1 MQLINETPG
10 KSRVPS
16 VWKGFVLFVELPTLL
31 ISIPAVIFILSL
43 LTNVNTSS
51 IVKILIPSTAVLLIF
66 FILGS
71 ILIRK
76 TVRRTVERFREMT
89 DGGLQ
94 DADQLKTFSG
104 LFSLPS
110 KVALIS
116 ALRWVPALPAIALLF
131 FLFSFITIRYAVT
144 VSGTVLLFAV
154 LSWIISYMDTERRV
168 SVLAGSFRLKDDTT
182 GTTALF
188 KKKISRALSALFI
201 MFIAAFMLVLIT
213 VTFNIQ
219 YMSVKKSYYTQ
230 MSGTVTIMND
240 VLFSFYWQRKND
252 AKNVATI
259 TEFCDAVAERN
270 STAINGFL
278 VKSASDRTIYENAFI
293 CYQDANPVIS
303 DSLLASS
310 DGLPL
315 NRYVD
320 DNSAKRAFNGETVVC
335 DAVKSPATGQ
345 PVSVIVTPV
354 SSDGSVIAITGFTIK
369 EGNFAESSS
378 IKRIVRKITIGQSG
392 YSFVTDKNFRII
404 THPETSMMLTDLR
417 KTVNNPGLDTLK
429 SNEILEYDRNGRP
442 EILVLYRNEPVGY
455 IAGVSLPVADIEHE
469 IMSSQYF
476 IILFT
481 FAVLIIAGI
490 LIYIAVERKMKPLD
504 LYDSVLQKISQ
515 GDLSADIPVTS
526 ADEIGR
532 MSFSLRVF
540 TYKLKDLI
548 NDIKS
553 SAEEVTS
560 SANTMSHT
568 TESFATSV
576 QNQAAA
582 SEEITATAE
591 EIASGVEMI
600 SSEAASQYTDVEIL
614 VTRMKDLSVMINN
627 MGEKMRSTTQ
637 LSIDISR
644 KAERGAELM
653 GTMSKG
659 MDTIMDS
666 SKEMTNIVSI
676 INDISVQINLLSLN
690 AAIEAARAG
699 EAGRGFA
706 VVADEISKLADQ
718 TASSLK
724 EIGLLIQEN
733 NTEIDRNRESTIET
747 ISTISSI
754 IEGVSSVNTM
764 METLAND
771 MSEQLS
777 INSTVNSMAS
787 DIKHRF
793 SEIKVATSE
802 QKIAIDEI
810 TKSIFNINEASQVN
824 ADGAE
829 QMSQNSEVLLR
840 TAELMKKSTDFFK

>member
-1 MQLINETPG
+1 
-10 KSRVPS
+10 S
-16 VWKGFVLFVELPTLL
+16 
-31 ISIPAVIFILSL
+31 
-43 LTNVNTSS
+43 
-51 IVKILIPSTAVLLIF
+51 
-66 FILGS
+66 
-71 ILIRK
+71 
-76 TVRRTVERFREMT
+76 
-89 DGGLQ
+89 
-94 DADQLKTFSG
+94 
-104 LFSLPS
+104 
-110 KVALIS
+110 
-116 ALRWVPALPAIALLF
+116 
-131 FLFSFITIRYAVT
+131 
-144 VSGTVLLFAV
+144 
-154 LSWIISYMDTERRV
+154 
-168 SVLAGSFRLKDDTT
+168 
-182 GTTALF
+182 
-188 KKKISRALSALFI
+188 
-201 MFIAAFMLVLIT
+201 
-213 VTFNIQ
+213 
-219 YMSVKKSYYTQ
+219 
-230 MSGTVTIMND
+230 
-240 VLFSFYWQRKND
+240 
-252 AKNVATI
+252 
-259 TEFCDAVAERN
+259 
-270 STAINGFL
+270 
-278 VKSASDRTIYENAFI
+278 TIYENAFI
-293 CYQDANPVIS
+293 SYRDDNPVIS
-303 DSLLASS
+303 DSLLSSS

-315 NRYVD
+315 SRYVD

-335 DAVKSPATGQ
+335 DAVKSPTTGQ

-354 SSDGSVIAITGFTIK
+354 SSDGSVAAIAGFTVK

-378 IKRIVRKITIGQSG
+378 IKRIIRKITIGQNG
-392 YSFVTDKNFRII
+392 YSFVTDKDFRVI

-417 KTVNNPGLDTLK
+417 KTVNKPGLDSLK
-429 SNEILEYDRNGRP
+429 SSEILEYDRNGRP
-442 EILVLYRNEPVGY
+442 EMLVLYRNEPVGY
-455 IAGVSLPVADIEHE
+455 IAGVSLPVADIEQE

-481 FAVLIIAGI
+481 VAVLIIAGI

-504 LYDSVLQKISQ
+504 MYDAVLQKISQ

-532 MSFSLRVF
+532 MSFSLREF
-540 TYKLKDLI
+540 TFKLKDLI
-548 NDIKS
+548 SNIKS

-568 TESFATSV
+568 TESFATNAQS
-576 QNQAAA
+576 QAAA

-614 VTRMKDLSVMINN
+614 VTRMKDLSVMIND

-637 LSIDISR
+637 LSVDISH

-659 MDTIMDS
+659 MDTIMES

-747 ISTISSI
+747 ISTISAI
-754 IEGVSSVNTM
+754 IEGVASVNTM

-777 INSTVNSMAS
+777 INSTVNNMAA

-793 SEIKVATSE
+793 SEIKIATSE

-810 TKSIFNINEASQVN
+810 TKSIFNINEASQMN

-829 QMSQNSEVLLR
+829 QMSQNSETLLR